1 MDEQSQNAHDQL
13 TDQDQ
18 FRMSHHVYSPP
29 PGKGR
34 RTRSMQLLPLGR
46 DYPPTVTG
54 SAYTH
59 YSILCRNW
67 QDVGRPCGR
76 AGTALAVTERAGGRG
91 TRKGYAA
98 SVRLLRRQRLRKGPP
113 LRRVT
118 VDGAQHQ
125 PPLLKADSPC
135 QGEMSRR
142 DKRDRARWHGEAVT
156 EGFCPSSPAGR
167 KPRPF

>member
-1 MDEQSQNAHDQL
+1 MFTCRNKFMIPTTKIPIWIKSEYVTMCITSSL
-13 TDQDQ
+13 QD
-18 FRMSHHVYSPP
+18 RRRLSEAWPP
-29 PGKGR
+29 PAKGGANR
-34 RTRSMQLLPLGR
+34 RQS
-46 DYPPTVTG
+46 
-54 SAYTH
+54 SAWGY

-67 QDVGRPCGR
+67 QDVGRPCGG

-156 EGFCPSSPAGR
+156 EGFTRRGMGAVL
-167 KPRPF
+167 